1 MISEYSQWFFDSG
14 WMVITAIG
22 FFLGWTV
29 GLRSYFLI
37 VPLVLAAV
45 IGR

>member
-14 WMVITAIG
+14 WFWVTALG
-22 FFLGWTV
+22 FYLGWTIV
-29 GLRSYFLI
+29 LRGYFLI